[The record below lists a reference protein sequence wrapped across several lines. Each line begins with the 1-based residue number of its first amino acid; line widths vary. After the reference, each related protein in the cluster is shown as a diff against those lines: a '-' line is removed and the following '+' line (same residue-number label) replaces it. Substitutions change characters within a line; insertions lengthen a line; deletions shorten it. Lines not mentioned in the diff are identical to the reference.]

1 MSRRND
7 QAASPARL
15 LLSTR
20 WIFGHLL
27 ALSLVVAFIFFGFWQ
42 LDRLEQTRAEN
53 AVRVS
58 REAQEPLV
66 IGGDADTSE
75 LLLAAEAGQELD
87 LRRATATGVFE
98 PEDELLLRSRSL
110 NGQPGW
116 HVLTPLALADG
127 SRLLVDRGWVPYDH
141 DTVPVTGAPPP
152 EGTVTVT
159 GVLRSTERPPEGA
172 GASFAPRNP
181 AGTDYLAA
189 TWYVD
194 LERLAA
200 SQLPGLLQGAWL
212 LLEEVQPAQAGEL
225 PVPGTLPEMD
235 EGPHFGYALQWF
247 SFAAVGIIGYAFLMR
262 KVLRD
267 HARQPEPPLQSS

>member
-1 MSRRND
+1 MSRNPD
-7 QAASPARL
+7 HAVSPARL

-27 ALSLVVAFIFFGFWQ
+27 ALTLVVAFIFFGFWQ

-53 AVRVS
+53 AVRLS
-58 REAQEPLV
+58 REALEPLV
-66 IGGDADTSE
+66 IGGASETSPLLLDAD
-75 LLLAAEAGQELD
+75 AGQELD
-87 LRRATATGVFE
+87 LRSAAATGVYE
-98 PEDELLLRSRSL
+98 PGDELLLRSRSL
-110 NGQPGW
+110 NGRPGW
-116 HVLTPLALADG
+116 HVLTPLALSDG
-127 SRLLVDRGWVPYDH
+127 SRLLVDRGWVPYEH
-141 DTVPVTGAPPP
+141 DSVPVTAAPPP
-152 EGTVTVT
+152 EGTVTVS
-159 GVLRSTERPPEGA
+159 GVLRASERPPEGA

-181 AGTDYLAA
+181 TGTGYLEA

-194 LERLAA
+194 LERLAV

-212 LLEEVQPAQAGEL
+212 LLEQEEPSRPGEL
-225 PVPGTLPEMD
+225 PIPGTLPEMD

-267 HARQPEPPLQSS
+267 HANRPAGSDTA

>member
-1 MSRRND
+1 MSRHTN
-7 QAASPARL
+7 QVESPARL

-27 ALSLVVAFIFFGFWQ
+27 ALGLVVAFIFFGFWQ

-66 IGGDADTSE
+66 IGGGSESSE
-75 LLLAAEAGQELD
+75 LLLDADAGQELD
-87 LRRATATGVFE
+87 LRRGTATGVYA
-98 PEDELLLRSRSL
+98 PEDELLLRSRAL
-110 NGQPGW
+110 NGQPGR
-116 HVLTPLALADG
+116 HVLTPLTLADG
-127 SRLLVDRGWVPYDH
+127 SRLLVDRGRVPYDH
-141 DTVPVTGAPPP
+141 DTVPVRDAPPP
-152 EGTVTVT
+152 EGTVTVS
-159 GVLRSTERPPEGA
+159 GVLRSSERPPEGA
-172 GASFAPRNP
+172 LASFAPRNP
-181 AGTDYLAA
+181 SGTDYLAA

-194 LERLAA
+194 LERLAV

-212 LLEEVQPAQAGEL
+212 LLEEEQPARSGEL
-225 PVPGTLPEMD
+225 PIPGTLPEMD

-262 KVLRD
+262 KVLHD
-267 HARQPEPPLQSS
+267 NANPPATAD